1 MSMADRTAHLE
12 RRTAETHIVLSLNL
26 DGRGEYEI
34 DTGVGFFDHM
44 LCHLA
49 RHGLFDLTVRASGD
63 TVVDDHHLVEDVG
76 IVLGKALAEA
86 VGDKRGLVRYG
97 LAACPMD
104 EALVMVA
111 IDLGGRA
118 YLRYDVDFATEKIGD
133 FDTQLLREFFAAV
146 AANAG
151 MALHVVQQS
160 GENAHHVA
168 EGAFKSFA
176 RALDQATRLDPRIT
190 DVPSTKGVL

>member
-1 MSMADRTAHLE
+1 MSDRQATVE
-12 RRTAETHIVLSLNL
+12 RSTTETQITLTLAL
-26 DGRGEYEI
+26 DGRGEYDI

-44 LCHLA
+44 LCHIA
-49 RHGLFDLTVRASGD
+49 RHGLFDLTVAATGD
-63 TVVDDHHLVEDVG
+63 TEVDAHHLVEDVG
-76 IVLGKALAEA
+76 IVLGRAIAEA

-97 LAACPMD
+97 LGACPMD

-111 IDLGGRA
+111 IDLGGRS
-118 YLRYDVDFATEKIGD
+118 YLRYNVNFTAEKIGE
-133 FDTQLLREFFAAV
+133 FDTQLIHEFFAAV

-160 GENAHHVA
+160 GDNAHHVA

-176 RALDQATRLDPRIT
+176 RALDQATRLDDRIT

>member
-1 MSMADRTAHLE
+1 MSDRQATVE
-12 RRTAETHIVLSLNL
+12 RSTAETQIALTIAL
-26 DGRGEYEI
+26 DGRGAYEI
-34 DTGVGFFDHM
+34 NTGVGFFDHM
-44 LCHLA
+44 LCHIA
-49 RHGLFDLTVRASGD
+49 RHGLFDLTVQATGD
-63 TVVDDHHLVEDVG
+63 TEVDAHHLVEDVG
-76 IVLGKALAEA
+76 IVLGKAIADA

-97 LAACPMD
+97 LGACPMD

-111 IDLGGRA
+111 IDLGGRS
-118 YLRYDVDFATEKIGD
+118 YLRYDVNFTAEKIGE
-133 FDTQLLREFFAAV
+133 FDTQLIHEFFAAV

-160 GENAHHVA
+160 GDNAHHVA

-176 RALDQATRLDPRIT
+176 RALDQATRLDDRIT